1 MYRKHFFYS
10 LAIVAALLFSAL
22 AASAQT
28 GQLRGQV
35 MIVEADGKNVPAA
48 GAQIDVYRTDV
59 AAKYSTKAD
68 KKGIFVFAGLPYVGE
83 YVIAASA
90 PNARPDILSGV
101 KVGREGE
108 YKLNL
113 RPGDGKRLT
122 EDEVRGMG
130 RSVPATTGGGSTS
143 GSTTSSGA
151 TPSESAA
158 DRKKREE
165 LEAKNKE
172 IAAANEKNQKINEII
187 TRTFKAGN
195 DALTLG
201 TDASKARKRD
211 EAINHYS
218 TAITQ
223 YSEGIAAD
231 PEQPAL
237 LTNRS
242 IAFRARGVER
252 FNSAIE
258 SKDDAAKSSNLEGA
272 KKDFKDAVES
282 ADQAIK
288 LLKAQTAPA
297 PTDAAALKAY
307 NGNKLSA
314 LSARAEAM
322 RLFVSKTDQTQAEAG
337 IAAYEEYLAAETDE
351 AKKSKAQMDAA
362 KMLFEANAFDRAVTE
377 YQKIL
382 TTNPDNVDALVYAGL
397 SLINVGYSTNDK
409 AKFQEGAN
417 YLQRFVDK
425 APETHSLK
433 ADAKAVL
440 ENIKAQQNIKPEKP
454 ASGGRRRG

>member
-1 MYRKHFFYS
+1 MGR
-10 LAIVAALLFSAL
+10 A
-22 AASAQT
+22 
-28 GQLRGQV
+28 
-35 MIVEADGKNVPAA
+35 VPAGA
-48 GAQIDVYRTDV
+48 GGGGGGGT
-59 AAKYSTKAD
+59 TT
-68 KKGIFVFAGLPYVGE
+68 
-83 YVIAASA
+83 AS
-90 PNARPDILSGV
+90 
-101 KVGREGE
+101 
-108 YKLNL
+108 
-113 RPGDGKRLT
+113 
-122 EDEVRGMG
+122 
-130 RSVPATTGGGSTS
+130 GGST
-143 GSTTSSGA
+143 TESS
-151 TPSESAA
+151 E

-172 IAAANEKNQKINEII
+172 IMAANEKNQKINEII
-187 TRTFKAGN
+187 GRTFKAGN

-201 TDASKARKRD
+201 GESSKARKRD
-211 EAINHYS
+211 EAITHYS

-242 IAFRARGVER
+242 IALRARGVER

-258 SKDDAAKSSNLEGA
+258 AKDDATKSSNLEGA
-272 KKDFKDAVES
+272 KKDFKDAVDS
-282 ADQAIK
+282 ADQSIK
-288 LLKAQTAPA
+288 YLKAQTAPA
-297 PTDAAALKAY
+297 PTDKAALDAY
-307 NGNKLSA
+307 NANKLAA

-322 RLFVSKTDQTQAEAG
+322 RLFVSKSDQSQADAG
-337 IAAYEEYLAAETDE
+337 IAAYEEYLAAETD
-351 AKKSKAQMDAA
+351 ATKKSKAQLDAA
-362 KMLFEANAFDRAVTE
+362 KMLFEANAFDKAVAE

-382 TTNPDNVDALVYAGL
+382 TSNPDNIDALVYAGL

-409 AKFQEGAN
+409 TKFQEGAN

-425 APETHSLK
+425 APEGHSLK